1 MEGVSWGLCHVTFLI
16 HSVRVSPRTSGD
28 CIVTLSFP
36 CRLKSASSQSF
47 ISNQRRVRRAGRAAL
62 RRDVV
67 VYLRTPMA
75 SSRRDS
81 PCAHVQPPSRSHPS
95 GGPATLA
102 RRCQL
107 RRWARLCSS
116 RLSCSSPGSPS
127 SPCARREGSWS
138 PSSRGFAAHP
148 GTPSPPQ

>member
-47 ISNQRRVRRAGRAAL
+47 ISNQRRVRRASRAAL
-62 RRDVV
+62 RRG
-67 VYLRTPMA
+67 
-75 SSRRDS
+75 RRRLLACANANLS
-81 PCAHVQPPSRSHPS
+81 PGFTLCPCTTAFQKPSERR
-95 GGPATLA
+95 PATLA
-102 RRCQL
+102 RRSQL
-107 RRWARLCSS
+107 RRWTRLCSS

-127 SPCARREGSWS
+127 SPCATREGSWS

-148 GTPSPPQ
+148 GTPPPPQ